1 MSDERKNLEQR
12 TAMTDIERLRH
23 SASHVLAT
31 AILKIWPEAQ
41 FAAGP
46 PVENGFYYDVD
57 LAHRISPDDFEKI
70 EAEMKKEIKAN
81 HPFERVEVSRDEAL
95 KMGKNGRL
103 AALSDRD
110 QPSKYKLD
118 IIENIP
124 PDEKISLYRSGDFID
139 LCAGPHVMRTG
150 NIGAFK
156 LTSVASAYYKGD
168 EKNPQLQR
176 VYGTAFKTK
185 KELDD
190 YFAMLEEAKKR
201 DHRKLGRELELF
213 VLDDDVGPGLPL
225 WLPRGAAIID
235 ELEKLARENEFAA
248 GYQRVRSPHIARE
261 RLYEKSGHLPYYA
274 ESMFPPMTLEAEGDW
289 NRVLQRFDKMM
300 HDLDHLVWFMM
311 KLVGRFPDA
320 KNIPPNERP
329 TPEMAN
335 ELLNSLAR
343 QFQQFAKSKNASAL
357 AQLETPGRST
367 ELQAAVDKLYDDPAL
382 AELLNNYS
390 KIRLWVTLFRASE
403 QQPDR
408 YYLKAMNCPHHHKL
422 FAAIPRSY
430 RDLPLRLAEHG
441 TCYRY
446 EQSGELFGLMRVRS
460 MQMNDAHIYCTPE
473 QFEAEFN
480 AVNEMYLKY
489 FKLFGIE
496 KYLMRFSTHDPSK
509 LGQKFVDE
517 PELWKQTEV
526 MTRRVLK
533 DSGIN
538 YVEVANEAAF
548 YGPKID
554 VQAWSAIGRE
564 FSIAT
569 NQVDFAQPRR
579 FNLVYK
585 DRDNTEKTPLCIH
598 RAPLGTHERFIGF
611 LIEHYAGNFP
621 LWLSPEQVRILTIGD
636 DAKLIDYSMSILNE
650 LRSHQ
655 VRAEID
661 KSTDQINGKIQRAEQ
676 MKVHT
681 MFVIG
686 KRDMEADAISVR
698 VHGKGNLGAKPRREA
713 IAKVLGDIRDRH

>member
-1 MSDERKNLEQR
+1 MSDQRKSLEQR
-12 TAMTDIERLRH
+12 AQMTDLERLRH

-57 LAHRISPDDFEKI
+57 LPHRISPDDFEKI
-70 EAEMKKEIKAN
+70 EAEMKNEIKAN
-81 HPFERVEVSRDEAL
+81 HPFEKIEVSRDEAL
-95 KMGKNGRL
+95 KLGKKGRL
-103 AALSDRD
+103 AALGDRGE
-110 QPSKYKLD
+110 PSKYKLD

-124 PDEKISLYRSGDFID
+124 SDEKISLYRNGEFID

-156 LTSVASAYYKGD
+156 LTTVASAYYKGD
-168 EKNPQLQR
+168 EENPQLQR

-213 VLDDDVGPGLPL
+213 VFDDDVGPGLPMF
-225 WLPRGAAIID
+225 LPRGAVIAE
-235 ELEKLARENEFAA
+235 ELEKLAKETEFAA
-248 GYQRVRSPHIARE
+248 GYQRVLTPHIARE
-261 RLYEKSGHLPYYA
+261 SLYLKSGHIPYYA
-274 ESMFPPMTLEAEGDW
+274 DSMFPPMELKLDLADEHQIAALEATIDEKQKQVATFERIFTG
-289 NRVLQRFDKMM
+289 LKMEEAAR
-300 HDLDHLVWFMM
+300 DHRETFERLESS
-311 KLVGRFPDA
+311 KRELTAHTLKR
-320 KNIPPNERP
+320 NE
-329 TPEMAN
+329 M
-335 ELLNSLAR
+335 LS
-343 QFQQFAKSKNASAL
+343 
-357 AQLETPGRST
+357 RS
-367 ELQAAVDKLYDDPAL
+367 
-382 AELLNNYS
+382 
-390 KIRLWVTLFRASE
+390 
-403 QQPDR
+403 R

-422 FAAIPRSY
+422 FAALPRSY
-430 RDLPLRLAEHG
+430 RDLPLRLAEYG
-441 TCYRY
+441 TDYRY
-446 EQSGELFGLMRVRS
+446 EKSGELFGLMRVRLLH
-460 MQMNDAHIYCTPE
+460 MNDAHLYMTPE
-473 QFEAEFN
+473 QFEDEFN
-480 AVNEMYLKY
+480 AVNEMYLNY
-489 FKLFGIE
+489 FKLFGID

-517 PELWKQTEV
+517 PELWKQTEE

-533 DSGIN
+533 DSSID
-538 YVEVANEAAF
+538 YVEVPNEAAF

-554 VQAWSAIGRE
+554 VQVWSVIGRE

-569 NQVDFAQPRR
+569 NQVDFAQPRSFDLR
-579 FNLVYK
+579 YK
-585 DRDNTEKTPLCIH
+585 DRDNADKIPICIH

-636 DAKLIDYSMSILNE
+636 DSKLLDYARSVLNE
-650 LRSHQ
+650 LRAHQ

-661 KSTDQINGKIQRAEQ
+661 ESTDKINGKIQRAEH

-686 KRDMEADAISVR
+686 KRDMESNAVSVR
-698 VHGKGNLGAKPRREA
+698 VHGKGNLGAKARAEA
-713 IAKVLGDIRDRH
+713 IAELLESIKDRRAS